1 MAAAKIK
8 EIMKLGSRGSAQATQ
23 GTEKGG
29 DSGRSG
35 SQTRLVKFFSRGGD
49 FWLYL
54 IVIVLLNVVGI
65 TAYLRFDLT
74 ANGAYS
80 LSPVSVRTVRHIRD
94 PLSIKVFF
102 SSDLPAP
109 YNSVDRYV
117 RDLLAEYGNA
127 ARGSGFSYE
136 FFDMEKEENKEIA
149 ESYGVYSV
157 QVREIKNDEFQ
168 SRNAFMGLAITY
180 GDLIEKIQQITSAE
194 GLEYRITT
202 TISKMV
208 DKVDALTG
216 LPEPIS
222 VTLYA
227 SSRLQEFEI
236 AGLGDMER
244 QVRDVFKEV
253 NDENYGRLEF
263 ESVDPS
269 SSSEIDELV
278 RRFGLRRITWRR
290 NADGPRDAQETGQAV
305 LGIVLQS
312 GDEFRL
318 VPLNLSRQIFGGY
331 QVTGLSNL
339 KESISEAID
348 GLVSQHP
355 AIGYATGYGIRDL
368 NDDREGAGLL
378 KRLGSDMYTFQEI
391 DLESGVIPEDVGT
404 VIINGP
410 AEALS
415 EQALFAVDQFLM
427 RGGSVLAFVDS
438 FREIVPDQQ
447 AQFSGQGPVY
457 IPLNTGLT
465 EMLEHYGVRVGK
477 NYVLDANCYVANQ
490 PGYGDLNLYYVPVLE
505 KDELNQDHPITRN
518 LAKLIFMKSSALTV
532 DESVLGEDT
541 TFAAL
546 ASSSEASWLAQGQIN
561 LSPLA
566 MRPPPEEEMESFDL
580 AVAVE
585 GTFTSYFDAPPAPV
599 DESEETDGA
608 EDGAATVQGGDGELT
623 TEGHVEESLKP
634 GRLVVIGTSEM
645 TGAQLLDAEGRSTN
659 AIFVHNVIDYLAGN
673 IEVARMRSKGLSFN
687 PLRETTEE
695 FRAGIKAINIAGLP
709 VLVILVGLA
718 AWRARINRRRRI
730 AAAFGIGE
738 IR

>member
-1 MAAAKIK
+1 MVSSHAEQHNGKTG
-8 EIMKLGSRGSAQATQ
+8 GSG
-23 GTEKGG
+23 KGE
-29 DSGRSG
+29 SRS
-35 SQTRLVKFFSRGGD
+35 RFIKFFSRSSD

-54 IVIVLLNVVGI
+54 VVIVLLNVVGI

-127 ARGSGFSYE
+127 ARGNGFSYE

-157 QVREIKNDEFQ
+157 QVREIKSDQFQ
-168 SRNAFMGLAITY
+168 SRNAYMGLAITY

-244 QVRDVFKEV
+244 QVRDVFEAV
-253 NDENYGRLEF
+253 NDENYGKLEF
-263 ESVDPS
+263 DSVDPIS
-269 SSSEIDELV
+269 PAEIDELV

-290 NADGPRDAQETGQAV
+290 NAEDTQGSQQAGQAV
-305 LGIVLQS
+305 LGIVLLS
-312 GDEFRL
+312 GDAFRV

-331 QVTGLSNL
+331 QVTGLSDL
-339 KESISEAID
+339 KARLTEAID
-348 GLVSQHP
+348 GLVSRHP
-355 AIGYATGYGIRDL
+355 AIGYAAGHGIRDL
-368 NDDREGAGLL
+368 NDDRQGAGML
-378 KRLGSDMYTFQEI
+378 KRLGSDMYTFQEV
-391 DLESGVIPEDVGT
+391 DLEAGEIPEDVGT
-404 VIINGP
+404 IIINGP
-410 AEALS
+410 TEELT
-415 EQALFAVDQFLM
+415 EKALFAVDQFLM

-447 AQFSGQGPVY
+447 GQFSGQAPVY
-457 IPLNTGLT
+457 LPLNTGLDA
-465 EMLEHYGVRVGK
+465 MLEHYGVRVGK

-490 PGYGDLNLYYVPVLE
+490 PGYGDLDLYYVPVLE
-505 KDELNQDHPITRN
+505 KNELNQGHPVTKN
-518 LAKLIFMKSSALTV
+518 LAKLVFMKSSALTL
-532 DESVLGEDT
+532 DETVLGENAD
-541 TFAAL
+541 AVVL
-546 ASSSEASWLAQGQIN
+546 ASSSEASWLTQGQIN

-566 MRPPPEEEMESFDL
+566 MRPPSEEEMESYDL
-580 AVAVE
+580 AVALE
-585 GTFTSYFDAPPAPV
+585 GIFTSYFDAPPAELNENAEGGAV
-599 DESEETDGA
+599 SETD
-608 EDGAATVQGGDGELT
+608 ATDAQGGAGELT
-623 TEGHVEESLKP
+623 TEGHLAKSLKP

-645 TGAQLLDAEGRSTN
+645 TGAQLLDADGRSTN

-673 IEVARMRSKGLSFN
+673 VEVARMRSKGLSFN

-695 FRAGIKAINIAGLP
+695 FRAGIKALNIAGLP
-709 VLVILVGLA
+709 ALVILVGLA
-718 AWRARINRRRRI
+718 AWRGRINRRRRI